1 MNYTTL
7 YSGVYRARNLT
18 HKLAKVL
25 VWVFGLQAAILYLLA
40 SVADAPLT
48 SLTGPALR
56 VAVAVA
62 FMLLVPRLFDTALQ
76 RIERASQRAE

>member
-7 YSGVYRARNLT
+7 YSTIYRARNLT

-48 SLTGPALR
+48 SLLGPALR
-56 VAVAVA
+56 VAAAVA
-62 FMLLVPRLFDTALQ
+62 FMILAPRVFDAALR
-76 RIERASQRAE
+76 RIAQAGQRAG

>member
-7 YSGVYRARNLT
+7 YSTVYTARNLT
-18 HKLAKVL
+18 RKLAKAL

-48 SLTGPALR
+48 SLIGPALR

-62 FMLLVPRLFDTALQ
+62 FMTLAPRVFDAALR
-76 RIERASQRAE
+76 RIAQAGQRAG

>member
-7 YSGVYRARNLT
+7 YKAVYSVRNLT
-18 HKLAKVL
+18 RKLAKAL
-25 VWVFGLQAAILYLLA
+25 VWVLGLQAAILYLLA
-40 SVADAPLT
+40 SVANAPLT

-62 FMLLVPRLFDTALQ
+62 FLMLAPRAFDAALR
-76 RIERASQRAE
+76 RIAEAGQRAG

>member
-7 YSGVYRARNLT
+7 YSSIYRARNLT
-18 HKLAKVL
+18 RKLAKVL

-56 VAVAVA
+56 VGAAVA
-62 FMLLVPRLFDTALQ
+62 FMILAPRLFDAALR
-76 RIERASQRAE
+76 RIAQAGQRAG